1 MAIQFP
7 PSSPGDPEPV
17 DGQIF
22 IDPVSQE
29 EFTCRRSS
37 PTATAQWIGSGIL
50 SNNSFSYRG
59 TLNIQQT
66 APFPVTTGN
75 IYSVADGGIAD
86 SSYGSTLS
94 GTQVDQWSLVI
105 YEGPN
110 WSIVSAASS
119 SAGPWIRAQN
129 ASGDYEI
136 QPVISTDNLNMYPG
150 NFLINELDEL
160 L

>member
-7 PSSPGDPEPV
+7 PRSPGDPDPV
-17 DGQIF
+17 DGQVF
-22 IDPVSQE
+22 IDPTTNES
-29 EFTCRRSS
+29 FTCRRSS
-37 PTATAQWIGSGIL
+37 PTATPQWVAAGIV
-50 SNNSFSYRG
+50 STNSFSYNG

-66 APFPVTTGN
+66 APSSVTTGH

-86 SSYGSTLS
+86 SSYGSILS

-105 YEGPN
+105 YEGPD
-110 WSIVSAASS
+110 WRLVSAASS
-119 SAGPWIRAQN
+119 SSGPWIRAQN
-129 ASGDYEI
+129 ASGDFEI
-136 QPVISTDNLNMYPG
+136 QPVVSTDNLNMYPG

>member
-17 DGQIF
+17 DGQVF

-29 EFTCRRSS
+29 SFTCRRSS
-37 PTATAQWIGSGIL
+37 PTATPQWAASGLL
-50 SNNSFSYRG
+50 SNNSFSYNG

-66 APFPVTTGN
+66 APSPVTVGN
-75 IYSVADGGIAD
+75 IYSVADGGTAD

-105 YEGPN
+105 YEGPDWRLVN
-110 WSIVSAASS
+110 ANGATS
-119 SAGPWIRAQN
+119 PWVRAQN
-129 ASGDYEI
+129 ANGDFEI
-136 QPVISTDNLNMYPG
+136 QPVISTDNLNMHPG